1 MCGRMKV
8 DDEALDD
15 LYAEL
20 LDMPFPGETNHNVA
34 PTEPV
39 WIVRNRSPRSTT
51 PGLEAAEAQWW
62 LTPFWSKTP
71 KPPFATFNAKA
82 ETLLKSSTFRE
93 PFRHRR
99 CLVPVSG
106 FYEWRREPSAG
117 EREGPAPR
125 KKERQPYYV
134 RPQAGP
140 LLLAGVWD
148 RWRSRDKT
156 QVVDSFAVITTAVS
170 SGLAFLHDR
179 QPVMLDR
186 ADAPRWLDRGTA
198 PESLADLLA
207 PRVPL
212 PLVALPVSD
221 YVGNPRNK
229 ERRCATPVGKAIE
242 IARA

>member
-8 DDEALDD
+8 DDEALDEI
-15 LYAEL
+15 YEEL
-20 LDMPFPGETNHNVA
+20 LGIAFPGETNHNVA

-39 WIVRNRSPRSTT
+39 WIVRNRSPRSPTS
-51 PGLEAAEAQWW
+51 GLEAAEAQWW

-71 KPPFATFNAKA
+71 KPRFATFNAKA
-82 ETLLKSSTFRE
+82 ETLLKSNTFRE
-93 PFRHRR
+93 PFRRRR
-99 CLVPVSG
+99 CVVPISG
-106 FYEWRREPSAG
+106 FYEWRKEG
-117 EREGPAPR
+117 ES
-125 KKERQPYYV
+125 RQPLYV

-148 RWRSRDKT
+148 RWRSRDKE
-156 QVVDSFAVITTAVS
+156 QVVDSFTVITTAVS

-186 ADAPRWLDRGTA
+186 PDARRWLDRRAA
-198 PESLADLLA
+198 PESLVDLLA
-207 PRVPL
+207 PSVPT

-229 ERRCATPVGKAIE
+229 EDRCATPVGEAID
-242 IARA
+242 IAREPAGGA